1 MTVTHN
7 HAKQQLD
14 AGKLALGF
22 GVRQAR
28 TVDVAKIAK
37 TCGYDW
43 LFVDLEHNSM
53 DLDTAAQ
60 ICVAA
65 LDAGITPLVRVS
77 GHEHFHAAPDTR
89 QPVRWASSCP
99 MSTPSKRPARRSIM

>member
-37 TCGYDW
+37 TCW
-43 LFVDLEHNSM
+43 LRLAV
-53 DLDTAAQ
+53 
-60 ICVAA
+60 
-65 LDAGITPLVRVS
+65 
-77 GHEHFHAAPDTR
+77 HA
-89 QPVRWASSCP
+89 
-99 MSTPSKRPARRSIM
+99 